1 MELHIENNVLL
12 GFEKYTM
19 WKEDEY
25 IHVVV
30 PSTVTE
36 IKLPKSL
43 IYLDE
48 AAFRDSYQMEKVWL
62 PEHLKD
68 QVESMF
74 RDVYPEVE
82 YICY

>member
-12 GFEKYTM
+12 GFEKYTI

-36 IKLPKSL
+36 IKLPKSH

-48 AAFRDSYQMEKVWL
+48 TAFRDSYQMEKVWL
-62 PEHLKD
+62 PEYLKD

-82 YICY
+82 YICH